1 MRKAALLTLAFLLLA
16 GCMTVPSKRY
26 FQFNLA
32 PGPEDLMH
40 PMVGKVLYVEP
51 VRVDPLYDDFRILY
65 RVSSYQIGYYS
76 YDFWAKKPDAL
87 IRETIGGY
95 LDKMGGFSRVALDVL
110 LVNPE
115 ITLRSNI
122 RVIEEIDTPKV
133 WFGRLAMD
141 LEFLEFKSGRTLI
154 KHSFDRR
161 LPLAAQKVRFLPAAI
176 SSILK
181 EELDKTVTIL
191 AEYLKEKKG
200 LPTS

>member
-51 VRVDPLYDDFRILY
+51 VRIDPLYDDFRILY

-141 LEFLEFKSGRTLI
+141 LEFLEFKSGRSLV
-154 KHSFDRR
+154 KNSFDRR

-176 SSILK
+176 STILR

-191 AEYLKEKKG
+191 AEYLQEKNG
-200 LPTS
+200 LPTP